1 MTYEIPAPA
10 PEGPET
16 WMVWIICLSAIAVSI
31 ALILLV
37 FWISGGSL
45 DATMI
50 TAFLSAILATLFL
63 IIYTGRVSDVRLD
76 YFSENVQRA
85 YEREHSIDIFSSDQI
100 SRDGRRQVTFSSE
113 DGMMRYGDVYYDK
126 ETDTMVLVERHN
138 D

>member
-85 YEREHSIDIFSSDQI
+85 YEREHSIDIFSSDRI

-126 ETDTMVLVERHN
+126 ETDTLVLVERRN